1 MVVLK
6 AIMKKVII
14 DMCSI
19 DKIAIDNNLCN
30 LLINAIKDNKVKL
43 LSMNILEEQYNHVK
57 VPYKSK
63 QLLHELSF

>member
-1 MVVLK
+1 
-6 AIMKKVII
+6 
-14 DMCSI
+14 MCSI